1 MQNKTIKL
9 MRYTIV
15 EMMMVIAVF
24 MIILSMAMVAWLNSG
39 NQAKLRNAA
48 RELSGMLNLARAK
61 AVAERT
67 TVGVYLSNNG
77 ASGAANDNPNL
88 DGNPHVGSA
97 ACRLYY
103 FEGTSRNGFVDYE
116 EWHTLPGG
124 ITFDFTDGENKAF
137 AQNSG
142 NLAERNGY
150 IVFNRRGQIAA
161 HSGLQK
167 VGNSYLISVAEGK
180 VGEKILTDTSFYV
193 ISINEYSGRI
203 TSKFHEATE

>member
-1 MQNKTIKL
+1 MQSKTIKL

-48 RELSGMLNLARAK
+48 REVSGMLNLARAK

-137 AQNSG
+137 VQSSG

-180 VGEKILTDTSFYV
+180 VGEKILTDTSFY
-193 ISINEYSGRI
+193 SGRI